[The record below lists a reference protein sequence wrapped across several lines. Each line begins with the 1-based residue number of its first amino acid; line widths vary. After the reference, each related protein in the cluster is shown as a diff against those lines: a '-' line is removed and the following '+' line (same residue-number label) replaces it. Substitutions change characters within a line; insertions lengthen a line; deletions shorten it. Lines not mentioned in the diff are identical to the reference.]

1 MKLKF
6 TFLLILTL
14 LFLSSCTKEQQS
26 QILPYINITVDN
38 QSFKMDSVIAMYDDS
53 VGVMNLLGTRYSGGK
68 LANLIAIGFKFSTGT
83 QAPKTYDASK
93 TPIEMMAVYIDSES
107 IVYSTATLD
116 SLQNPANPIGTG
128 ILNLTSHNLSLH
140 TIAGNFEL
148 RPKEI
153 DPQTWEP
160 KTRVIQISGSFQTYY
175 VFLTRGYT
183 PPIPMKVLPMLHSG
197 SIK

>member
-6 TFLLILTL
+6 TFLLTLILL
-14 LFLSSCTKEQQS
+14 ALSSCTKEQES

-38 QSFKMDSVIAMYDDS
+38 QSFKMDSVIAVYDDS
-53 VGVMNLLGTRYSGGK
+53 AKVMSLLGTRYSGGK
-68 LANLIAIGFKFSTGT
+68 PANTIAIGFKFSTGT
-83 QAPKTYDASK
+83 QAPQTYDATK
-93 TPIEMMAVYIDSES
+93 TPIEMMAIYIDSAN
-107 IVYSTATLD
+107 IVYSTATVD

-153 DPQTWEP
+153 DPETWQP
-160 KTRVIQISGSFQTYY
+160 KTKEKKRSED
-175 VFLTRGYT
+175 
-183 PPIPMKVLPMLHSG
+183 PVLLPVSDANL
-197 SIK
+197 

>member
-6 TFLLILTL
+6 TFLLTLILLTI
-14 LFLSSCTKEQQS
+14 SSCTKEQQS
-26 QILPYINITVDN
+26 QFLPYINITVNN
-38 QSFKMDSVIAMYDDS
+38 QSFKIDSVIAVYDDS
-53 VGVMNLLGTRYSGGK
+53 AGIMSLRGIRYSGGV
-68 LANLIAIGFKFSTGT
+68 LANSIAIGFKFSTGT
-83 QAPKTYDASK
+83 QAPKTYDATR
-93 TPIEMMAVYIDSES
+93 TPIEMIAIYKDSTG
-107 IVYSTATLD
+107 VYSTATLD
-116 SLQNPANPIGTG
+116 SLRNPANPIGTG

-153 DPQTWEP
+153 DPETWQP

-183 PPIPMKVLPMLHSG
+183 PPIPMKVLPMLHS
-197 SIK
+197 SSVK